1 MAAVAPIS
9 LRFVSPDWSHEVPSP
24 PHDALSNEARRRHL
38 REHPHSYLGVT
49 RSPDDVHPDD
59 LPGGAGPGDTA
70 SVEDDLADIAMRLSR
85 ASLERLLSVGAF
97 GPSRPPGLYLYRLQT
112 REHHQT
118 GLVCGVAT
126 EDYDRGTVRIHEQI
140 NQHRA
145 DLLAHHLRSVG
156 AQSSPIAMAF
166 RSAPA
171 LESIIER
178 VTTDEAPMLE
188 VIDDELRQSLW
199 PLGDADA
206 AAALASLSG
215 EPLYLIDGHHRAAA
229 ASADRRDHGSP
240 DHWMLSVV
248 FPFGQLRNEAFHRV
262 LEGVDGED
270 LIHRI
275 AERFPVRQVDAVE
288 EVTARPPGWVAVAV
302 GGAAVRW
309 WLVELPP
316 PAPNRGPVL
325 DIEPVRLARH
335 VLAPLLGIEEPTP
348 DRRLSYRPGPAD
360 AAAASALRLGPGQ
373 VEFWMR
379 PVPLT
384 TLLDLADDGL
394 VMPPKST
401 YFEPKVRSGLF
412 VRLTD
417 PTLAGSD

>member
-1 MAAVAPIS
+1 VASVAPVS
-9 LRFVSPDWSHEVPSP
+9 LRFVNPDWSHEVPSP
-24 PHDALSNEARRRHL
+24 PHDALSAEARRHHL
-38 REHPHSYLGVT
+38 RDHPHSYLGVT
-49 RSPDDVHPDD
+49 RSPDDVGPDD

-70 SVEDDLADIAMRLSR
+70 SVEHDLADIAMRLSR
-85 ASLERLLSVGAF
+85 DSLERLLSIGAF
-97 GPSRPPGLYLYRLQT
+97 GPERRPGLYLYRLET
-112 REHHQT
+112 DDHDQT

-126 EDYDRGTVRIHEQI
+126 EDYDRGVVRVHEQV

-166 RSAPA
+166 RSAPV
-171 LESIIER
+171 LEAIIER
-178 VTTDEAPMLE
+178 VTTAEEPLLE
-188 VIDDELRQSLW
+188 VTDDELRQSLW
-199 PLGDADA
+199 ALSDGDAA
-206 AAALASLSG
+206 TALAALSDQ
-215 EPLYLIDGHHRAAA
+215 PLYLIDGHHRAAA
-229 ASADRRDHGSP
+229 ASADRRDHGSAE
-240 DHWMLSVV
+240 HLMLSVV
-248 FPFGQLRNEAFHRV
+248 FPFGQLRNDAFHRV
-262 LEGVDGED
+262 LEGVDGDD
-270 LIHRI
+270 LIRRI
-275 AERFPVRQVDAVE
+275 GERYPVRPADSVD
-288 EVTARPPGWVAVAV
+288 EVAARPADRIAVAV
-302 GGAAVRW
+302 GGSSVHW

-316 PAPNRGPVL
+316 PAPIRGPVL
-325 DIEPVRLARH
+325 DIEPVRLAQH

-360 AAAASALRLGPGQ
+360 AAAAASLRLGPGQ
-373 VEFWMR
+373 IEFWMR

-417 PTLAGSD
+417 PRLVDAG